1 MKSNQKIKRL
11 QLENSHEDELILLG
25 LVSAEPDYKMSLSIN
40 KLLGISLK
48 NTTPVKINDPSGEEL
63 SFSRFS
69 DLSNSPETVSSLISN
84 RSGKNYL
91 LRKLINIDY
100 IFIVHNP
107 ENNDNIDKLTSR
119 LREIE
124 TINAVFNIDL
134 NIFRDKNLQYLT
146 H

>member
-1 MKSNQKIKRL
+1 MKNNQKIKRL
-11 QLENSHEDELILLG
+11 QLGNSHEDELILLG
-25 LVSAEPDYKMSLSIN
+25 LVSAEPDYKMSLNIN
-40 KLLGISLK
+40 KLLSISLK
-48 NTTPVKINDPSGEEL
+48 NISPVKINDPAAGEL
-63 SFSRFS
+63 AFSKFS
-69 DLSNSPETVSSLISN
+69 DLSNSPETVFSLISN

-91 LRKLINIDY
+91 LKKLINIDY

-107 ENNDNIDKLTSR
+107 DNNNNIDKLTTR

>member
-1 MKSNQKIKRL
+1 MKSNQKIKRV
-11 QLENSHEDELILLG
+11 QLENRHDDELMLLG
-25 LVSAEPDYKMSLSIN
+25 LVSAEPDYKMSLNIN

-48 NTTPVKINDPSGEEL
+48 NTSPVKINDPSGEEL

-69 DLSNSPETVSSLISN
+69 DLRNSPETVFSLISN

-91 LRKLINIDY
+91 LRKLLNIDY

-119 LREIE
+119 IREIE

>member
-48 NTTPVKINDPSGEEL
+48 NTTLVKINDPSGEEL

-69 DLSNSPETVSSLISN
+69 DLSNSPETVFSLISN

-91 LRKLINIDY
+91 LRKLLNIDY